1 MPPVSQRWAQSVLWC
16 MCQASQDVRPA
27 GSGLC
32 PAWKICLIYMFY
44 FQLLFGCIF
53 AKIKHQ
59 EVLTMRLY
67 VRCAWAN
74 CICTKGLK
82 KKRQAGKDNKQT
94 LDSVGEALRIWRW
107 SKKEVVVNYL
117 NSARLLKST
126 EVRAQSTIQ
135 GKSTPGVLC
144 LSLGIF
150 FFLALQMIKCW
161 LTSAQ
166 TSNTVTTPS
175 FDAFEAKGQD
185 EIIYFSQWEK
195 EEHTEEMRL
204 SIFIDYRRRIN

>member
-150 FFLALQMIKCW
+150 FFFWHCRW
-161 LTSAQ
+161 
-166 TSNTVTTPS
+166 SNVGSHQHKPQILS
-175 FDAFEAKGQD
+175 LPLPL
-185 EIIYFSQWEK
+185 
-195 EEHTEEMRL
+195 MRL
-204 SIFIDYRRRIN
+204 KPKAKMKLFIFHSERKKNTLKKWGWVYL